1 MAEIKKCFTAAGM
14 PEVKFTFII
23 VSKRINTKFFK
34 GQENPQSG
42 KNSYYPL
49 LLLLSDHRQER
60 WWTVWSLCQRGTTT
74 SW

>member
-34 GQENPQSG
+34 GPENPLSG
-42 KNSYYPL
+42 KNLLVFSSFL
-49 LLLLSDHRQER
+49 LLI
-60 WWTVWSLCQRGTTT
+60 VC
-74 SW
+74 